1 MKKLT
6 SALLTISLGALSHLP
21 LAHAG
26 SESGAYLGFG
36 IGQSSVEVSE
46 LDQSFSADETGYKF
60 ILGYNFGV
68 IPLLDLGIEGAY
80 VNFGKADDGQFEN
93 ELTAWDGFGL
103 VGLSFGP
110 LGLFGKAGFAA
121 WDNETS
127 IGQISTS
134 TSGTDPVY
142 GIGAR
147 LQIASVSAR
156 LEYEYYDFDS
166 DVDASMTSL
175 SLLYTF

>member
-6 SALLTISLGALSHLP
+6 GILLTISLSALSYMP
-21 LAHAG
+21 VAHAG
-26 SESGAYLGFG
+26 GESGAYLGFG
-36 IGQSSVEVSE
+36 FGQSSVEVSE
-46 LDQSFSADETGYKF
+46 AGQSFEFDETGYKF

-68 IPLLDLGIEGAY
+68 VPLLDLGLEGAY
-80 VNFGKADDGQFEN
+80 VNFGKSEDGQIEN

-110 LGLFGKAGFAA
+110 LGLFGKAGLAA

-147 LQIASVSAR
+147 LQIASFAAR
-156 LEYEYYDFDS
+156 VEYEYYDFDS
-166 DVDASMTSL
+166 NVDASMTSL
-175 SLLYTF
+175 SVLYTF